1 MLADRIEG
9 TRTRPKE
16 RRLFL
21 FEHFLVMSKKKRDS
35 SDQEIYVVKE
45 ALKVSPTLINKEAV
59 FTFFFSLSLVE

>member
-1 MLADRIEG
+1 
-9 TRTRPKE
+9 
-16 RRLFL
+16 
-21 FEHFLVMSKKKRDS
+21 MSKKKRDS